1 MRLFRLN
8 IEVRDLDE
16 AAAFYGALLG
26 QEGRLQAGSR
36 CYFSAGEVTLQVV
49 QTPQPQLLPKALY
62 FVTDD
67 LAAAHGRAA
76 DLGCL
81 SGELVHGTPAGEP
94 VVRPWGEKSFYA
106 EDPTGNPLCFVEAGT
121 IYAG

>member
-16 AAAFYGALLG
+16 AAEFYGALLG
-26 QEGRLQAGSR
+26 LEGRLQAGSR
-36 CYFSAGEVTLQVV
+36 CYFRTGEVTLQVV
-49 QTPQPQLLPKALY
+49 QVTSPQLLPKALY
-62 FVTDD
+62 FAVDD
-67 LAAAHGRAA
+67 LAAVHERAKS
-76 DLGCL
+76 LGCL
-81 SGELVHGTPAGEP
+81 STEAVHGAPGGEP

-106 EDPTGNPLCFVEAGT
+106 DDPSGNPLCFVEAGS